1 MPKLKPGQSGNP
13 AGRPKGSRNK
23 TTKLT
28 RQFITDFLEEDQPK
42 AAKDWLKLSPWE
54 RWQIRTQLLEYAA
67 PKLSR
72 TETTLDVSKLSDE
85 EVNRL
90 FDLALKSL
98 ENEN

>member
-1 MPKLKPGQSGNP
+1 MAKFKPGQSGNP
-13 AGRPKGSRNK
+13 AGRPPGSRNK
-23 TTKLT
+23 TTKVT
-28 RQFITDFLEEDQPK
+28 RQLITDFLEEDQPQ
-42 AAKDWLKLSPWE
+42 ATKDWQKLSPWE
-54 RWQIRTQLLEYAA
+54 RWQMRTKLLEYTV

-90 FDLALKSL
+90 FDLALKSI